1 VRCIKKESTM
11 LFMSIFT
18 FDAANREAIIKEHAL
33 GDIIV
38 PEGVQ
43 VRMEV
48 VDLSK
53 NRVYRIFEV
62 TDPKAIL
69 EVNLAWSELACIETF
84 PVMETEE
91 VLETLDRIKLRATGA
106 AELKSSLELASLM

>member
-1 VRCIKKESTM
+1 M
-11 LFMSIFT
+11 LFMSIIT
-18 FDAANREAIIKEHAL
+18 FDAANREAIVKQHAL
-33 GDIIV
+33 GEDIL

-43 VRMEV
+43 MRVEV

-69 EVNLAWSELACIETF
+69 EANLAWNDLARIETF

-91 VLETLDRIKLRATGA
+91 VLDTLDRIRRKAGGMI
-106 AELKSSLELASLM
+106 ELESSLELASLM

>member
-1 VRCIKKESTM
+1 M
-11 LFMSIFT
+11 LFMSIVT
-18 FDAANREAIIKEHAL
+18 FDAANREAIVKEHAL
-33 GDIIV
+33 GDTMF

-43 VRMEV
+43 MRMEV

-69 EVNLAWSELACIETF
+69 EANLAWSDLARIETF

-91 VLETLDRIKLRATGA
+91 VLETLDRIRNRAAGTD
-106 AELKSSLELASLM
+106 ELESSLELASLM

>member
-1 VRCIKKESTM
+1 M
-11 LFMSIFT
+11 LFMSIIT
-18 FDAANREAIIKEHAL
+18 FDAANREAIVKQHAL
-33 GDIIV
+33 RESILPG
-38 PEGVQ
+38 GVQ
-43 VRMEV
+43 MRMEV

-69 EVNLAWSELACIETF
+69 EANLAWNDLARIDTF

-91 VLETLDRIKLRATGA
+91 VLETLDRIKRRTGA
-106 AELKSSLELASLM
+106 AAELESSLELASLM

>member
-1 VRCIKKESTM
+1 
-11 LFMSIFT
+11 
-18 FDAANREAIIKEHAL
+18 
-33 GDIIV
+33 
-38 PEGVQ
+38 VQ

-69 EVNLAWSELACIETF
+69 EANQAWNDLASIETF
-84 PVMETEE
+84 PVMETDE
-91 VLETLDRIKLRATGA
+91 VLETLDRIKLRAAGT
-106 AELKSSLELASLM
+106 AELESSLELASLM

>member
-1 VRCIKKESTM
+1 M
-11 LFMSIFT
+11 LFMSIIT
-18 FDAANREAIIKEHAL
+18 FDAANREAIMKQHSL
-33 GDIIV
+33 GENFF

-43 VRMEV
+43 MRMEV

-69 EVNLAWSELACIETF
+69 EANLAWDDMARIETF

-91 VLETLDRIKLRATGA
+91 VLETLDRIKLKASGT
-106 AELKSSLELASLM
+106 AELESSLELASLM